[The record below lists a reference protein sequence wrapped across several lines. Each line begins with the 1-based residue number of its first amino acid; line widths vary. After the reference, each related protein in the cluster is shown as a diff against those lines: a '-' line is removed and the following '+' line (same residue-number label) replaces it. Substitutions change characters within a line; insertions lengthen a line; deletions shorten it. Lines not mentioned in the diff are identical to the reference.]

1 MTAYMDRLGLM
12 IAMATCLVALSV
24 PAAGLAAS
32 DSTRARAA
40 TGREIRRCDIRAEE
54 PLRDG
59 HQYVWFSRIA
69 CHGSVTLHLVTKLQ
83 KRSGGRWH
91 VVAKQDWG
99 RVDVRHHDK
108 FGTYKTCRHAGTF
121 RSMGIMTKAPGRRR
135 TFRLK
140 SLCTVRDFDV
150 RSGGALPFTPNR
162 DLTGARL
169 LGDGTHAAP
178 RSDETSTLLRPC
190 LLLGPG
196 IVEAFL

>member
-108 FGTYKTCRHAGTF
+108 FGTYKTCPHAGTF
-121 RSMGIMTKAPGRRR
+121 RSMGIMTKGSRSE
-135 TFRLK
+135 K
-140 SLCTVRDFDV
+140 DV
-150 RSGGALPFTPNR
+150 SPEVP
-162 DLTGARL
+162 
-169 LGDGTHAAP
+169 
-178 RSDETSTLLRPC
+178 LRCP
-190 LLLGPG
+190 
-196 IVEAFL
+196 